1 MGQLKFYY
9 KKSSNLKKNNL
20 IIKDVNYLINKNN
33 NSEFNYLSL
42 SVRNHKINLATSIP
56 SNKNIVD
63 HYVKKNLIEI
73 DPLSCFE
80 FFTKKTIVT
89 YSEIKRYKNHG
100 KCGLSFLNE
109 REKVGLKT
117 GFNYIFRTNNWAFTV
132 VFGTDYYKNGFAKE
146 ENLIEKNSIWINKV
160 IQQSLFILNENK
172 YNLLGLK
179 EKKFDLSIRI
189 RKNRNKFLNKVFI
202 NNDSPYKLM

>member
-1 MGQLKFYY
+1 MENLKFYY
-9 KKSSNLKKNNL
+9 KKSSNLKRNNL
-20 IIKDVNYLINKNN
+20 IIKEVDYLLKKNN

-42 SVRNHKINLATSIP
+42 SIRNHKINLATSMP
-56 SNKNIVD
+56 SDKNIVD
-63 HYVKKNLIEI
+63 HYVKNNLIEI

-80 FFTKKTIVT
+80 FFTRKTIVT

-100 KCGLSFLNE
+100 KCGFTFLNE
-109 REKVGLKT
+109 REKVGIKT
-117 GFNYIFRTNNWAFTV
+117 GFNFIFRKNNWAFTV
-132 VFGTDYYKNGFAKE
+132 VFGTDYNKNGFAKE
-146 ENLIEKNSIWINKV
+146 ENLIQKNSTWINKV

-189 RKNRNKFLNKVFI
+189 RKTRKKFLNKIFI
-202 NNDSPYKLM
+202 SSNSPYKLM